1 MRRVIVALV
10 ENKSGVLSR
19 VTSVLNRRQ
28 VNIESIS
35 VGVTEKEALS
45 RMTIVV
51 NVTDLAELEQV
62 IKQLNKQIEVFKVL
76 DISSDPHIERE
87 LALIKVNAPTAI
99 RSEIQA
105 VIAPFR
111 ADIVDVA
118 QKSIM
123 IQVAGTHEKI
133 DACIEVLR
141 PYGLK
146 QLARTGITGLQR
158 G

>member
-10 ENKSGVLSR
+10 ANKSGVLSR

-35 VGVTEKEALS
+35 VGATEQFELS

-51 NVTDLAELEQV
+51 NVSDLAEAERV
-62 IKQLNKQIEVFKVL
+62 IKQLNKQIEVLKVL
-76 DISSDPHIERE
+76 DITGDPHIERE

-118 QKSIM
+118 QKKHYDSSCGN
-123 IQVAGTHEKI
+123 A
-133 DACIEVLR
+133 
-141 PYGLK
+141 
-146 QLARTGITGLQR
+146 
-158 G
+158 

>member
-10 ENKSGVLSR
+10 ANKSGVLSR

-35 VGVTEKEALS
+35 VGATEQFELS

-51 NVTDLAELEQV
+51 NVSDLAEAERV
-62 IKQLNKQIEVFKVL
+62 IKQLNKQIEVLKVL
-76 DISSDPHIERE
+76 DITGDPHIERE

-105 VIAPFR
+105 VIDPFR

-118 QKSIM
+118 QKSIL
-123 IQVAGTHEKI
+123 I
-133 DACIEVLR
+133 
-141 PYGLK
+141 
-146 QLARTGITGLQR
+146 
-158 G
+158 

>member
-35 VGVTEKEALS
+35 VGVTEQEALS

-76 DISSDPHIERE
+76 DISSDSHIERE

>member
-35 VGVTEKEALS
+35 VGVTEQEALS

>member
-19 VTSVLNRRQ
+19 VTSVLNRRK

-35 VGVTEKEALS
+35 VGVTEQEAVS

-51 NVTDLAELEQV
+51 KVNDLAELEQV

-76 DISSDPHIERE
+76 DISNDPHIERE

-133 DACIEVLR
+133 DACIDVLR

-158 G
+158 A

>member
-19 VTSVLNRRQ
+19 VTSVLNRRK

-35 VGVTEKEALS
+35 VGVTEQEAVS

-51 NVTDLAELEQV
+51 KVNDLAELEQV

-76 DISSDPHIERE
+76 DISNDPHIERE

-133 DACIEVLR
+133 DACIDVLR

>member
-1 MRRVIVALV
+1 MRRVLVALV
-10 ENKSGVLSR
+10 ANKSGVLSR
-19 VTSVLNRRQ
+19 ITSVLNRRQ

-35 VGVTEKEALS
+35 VGVTEQFDLS

-51 NVTDLAELEQV
+51 NVQDNAEAEQV
-62 IKQLNKQIEVFKVL
+62 LKQLNKQIEVMKVS
-76 DISSDPHIERE
+76 DITDDPHLERE
-87 LALIKVNAPTAI
+87 LALIKVNAPTTI

-118 QKSIM
+118 QKTIM
-123 IQVAGTHEKI
+123 IQVVGTHEKV
-133 DACIEVLR
+133 DACFEVLR

-146 QLARTGITGLQR
+146 QLARTGITGLVR

>member
-35 VGVTEKEALS
+35 VGVTEQEALS

-76 DISSDPHIERE
+76 DISIDPHIERE

-123 IQVAGTHEKI
+123 IQVAGTHEKV

>member
-10 ENKSGVLSR
+10 ANKSGVLSR

-35 VGVTEKEALS
+35 VGATEQFELS

-51 NVTDLAELEQV
+51 NVSDLAEAERV
-62 IKQLNKQIEVFKVL
+62 IKQLNKQIEVLKVL
-76 DISSDPHIERE
+76 DITGDPHIERE

-123 IQVAGTHEKI
+123 NQVVGTHEKI

-141 PYGLK
+141 PYG
-146 QLARTGITGLQR
+146 
-158 G
+158 

>member
-10 ENKSGVLSR
+10 VNKSGVLSR

-35 VGVTEKEALS
+35 VGATEQFELS

-51 NVTDLAELEQV
+51 NVSDLAEAERV
-62 IKQLNKQIEVFKVL
+62 IKQLNKQIEVLKVL
-76 DISSDPHIERE
+76 DITGDPHIERE

-123 IQVAGTHEKI
+123 IQVVGTHEKN
-133 DACIEVLR
+133 DACIEVIR
-141 PYGLK
+141 PYGLN
-146 QLARTGITGLQR
+146 QLARTGLTGLVR

>member
-10 ENKSGVLSR
+10 ENKSGVLNR

>member
-10 ENKSGVLSR
+10 ANKSGVLSR

-35 VGVTEKEALS
+35 VGATEQFELS

-51 NVTDLAELEQV
+51 NVSDLAEAERV
-62 IKQLNKQIEVFKVL
+62 IKQLNKQIEVLKVL
-76 DISSDPHIERE
+76 DITGDPHIERE

-146 QLARTGITGLQR
+146 QLARTGITGLVR

>member
-76 DISSDPHIERE
+76 DISCDPHIERE

>member
-10 ENKSGVLSR
+10 ANKSGVLSR

-35 VGVTEKEALS
+35 VGATEQFELS

-51 NVTDLAELEQV
+51 NVSDLAEAERV
-62 IKQLNKQIEVFKVL
+62 IKQLNKQIEVLKVL
-76 DISSDPHIERE
+76 DITGDPHIERE

-99 RSEIQA
+99 RSEVKA

-111 ADIVDVA
+111 ADIVEKKK
-118 QKSIM
+118 KSIM
-123 IQVAGTHEKI
+123 IQVVGTHEKI

-146 QLARTGITGLQR
+146 QLARTGITGLVR

>member
-35 VGVTEKEALS
+35 VGVTEQESLS

>member
-10 ENKSGVLSR
+10 VNKSGVLSR

-35 VGVTEKEALS
+35 VGATEQFELS

-51 NVTDLAELEQV
+51 NVSDLAEAERV
-62 IKQLNKQIEVFKVL
+62 IKQLNKQIEVLKVL
-76 DISSDPHIERE
+76 DITGDPHIERE

-146 QLARTGITGLQR
+146 QLARTGITGLVR